1 MSVHVNFPQIDISGV
16 YFVTRSEIKTLEL
29 LDEDHTIDDI
39 AKERELSRGTIE
51 SHVIRIV
58 KNGFYEASDF
68 ISKEHYEIMEEYFE
82 ETNDKSISS
91 ARDVLGEEFSYFELK
106 LMTL

>member
-1 MSVHVNFPQIDISGV
+1 
-16 YFVTRSEIKTLEL
+16 
-29 LDEDHTIDDI
+29 
-39 AKERELSRGTIE
+39 
-51 SHVIRIV
+51 
-58 KNGFYEASDF
+58 
-68 ISKEHYEIMEEYFE
+68 MEEYFE